1 MPKIDYAAEL
11 NAEQLAAVT
20 APDGPLLVLAAAG
33 TGKTR
38 TLVYRVAYLVERGVD
53 PRHILLLTFTNRA
66 AREMMERA
74 AVVAGP
80 GVGGVWGGT
89 FHHMANRVLRPYAE
103 RLGYGSDYAII
114 DRDDSKSLV
123 ASCMKALKLE
133 KAELPKPAILLE
145 FFSAAANTARP
156 LGEILSER
164 LNDERF
170 HGAALRAQDI
180 EHVAGAYMAR
190 KRQLNAMD
198 FDDMLI
204 NILRLF
210 REHADV
216 QARYQ
221 SQFAHVL
228 VDEYQDTNIIQAEL
242 VDRVAAGRRNL
253 LVVGDDFQ
261 SIYSWRGANIANIL
275 TFANRYPD
283 ARVYKLETNYRSV
296 PEILA
301 VANACIA
308 HNPQQYQKTLHA
320 VRESSQKP
328 SLIRVRDGDEQAR
341 YVVELV
347 KKLVR
352 DGYPLSEIAVLY
364 RAHFHAM
371 ELERELAHTQM
382 PYVITSGV
390 RFFEQAHIKDVCAAL
405 RLALSVADELSF
417 LRLMGLLDGVG
428 ARTAEKVWEKLGHR
442 FVMADAAARDLLT
455 KLLPSRAQSGWQAMC
470 RAFAAYA
477 GGASIAE
484 GKALLRDFTDQ
495 FYADYAAKN
504 YENSDDR
511 LDDVEAMN
519 ADLGRFDSLQQFI
532 SDVSL
537 LSNLDAELDDKQGVD
552 VPTLKLSTIHQAKG
566 LEWPVVILLW
576 AVEGMFPSSRS
587 TAEGADDSEER
598 RLFYVTVTRAKDEL
612 HMCVPEVRRMRDGG
626 MMYCMPSRFVSE
638 IPSGCFKLVSGS
650 MY

>member
-38 TLVYRVAYLVERGVD
+38 TLVYRVAYLVEQGID

-103 RLGYGSDYAII
+103 RLGYGGNYAIL

-123 ASCMKALKLE
+123 ANCMKALKLE

-156 LGEILSER
+156 LSEILSTR

-180 EHVAGAYMAR
+180 EHVAEAYMAR

-221 SQFAHVL
+221 AQFAHVL

-242 VDRVAAGRRNL
+242 VDRVAAGRRNI

-320 VRESSQKP
+320 VREPYQKP

-390 RFFEQAHIKDVCAAL
+390 RFFEQAHIKDVCAVL
-405 RLALSVADELSF
+405 RLALSATDELSF

-428 ARTAEKVWEKLGHR
+428 VRTAEKTWEKMERR

-455 KLLPSRAQSGWQAMC
+455 KLLPSRAQSGWHAMC
-470 RAFAAYA
+470 RAFAAYT

-504 YENSDDR
+504 YESSDDR

-537 LSNLDAELDDKQGVD
+537 LSNLDAELDDKQGID
-552 VPTLKLSTIHQAKG
+552 APALKLSTIHQAKG

-576 AVEGMFPSSRS
+576 AVEGMFPSGRS
-587 TAEGADDSEER
+587 GGEGADDSEER
-598 RLFYVTVTRAKDEL
+598 RLFYVTITRAKDEL
-612 HMCVPEVRRMRDGG
+612 HVCVPEVRRMRDGG